1 MIWLSAACAAVAVLA
16 AVPSD
21 AQCLKVGR
29 LGAGRLALGPAGLGA
44 EASAA
49 GSFVGL
55 RLVGSVGAGLGAW
68 LFVGGLAGAVAAVV
82 VAVVAHRVLARA
94 EAPAARRERE
104 EVARTLPHL
113 IDLFASSLQAGAEPV
128 AGLAHVCA
136 ALPGPAADRLAPVV
150 ERARWGASGAEAWS
164 AIASDEVLAPL
175 ARAMLRSQASGA
187 SVVQTVERL
196 ADELERESLARAEDA
211 ARRVGVSAALPL
223 GVCLLPAFLLLGV
236 VPTVAS
242 LFGSVAP

>member
-1 MIWLSAACAAVAVLA
+1 MIWVSAACAAVAVLC
-16 AVPSD
+16 AVPGAPRIGSPPRSSALD
-21 AQCLKVGR
+21 LRPVG
-29 LGAGRLALGPAGLGA
+29 A
-44 EASAA
+44 
-49 GSFVGL
+49 
-55 RLVGSVGAGLGAW
+55 VGAGVGAW
-68 LFVGGLAGAVAAVV
+68 LFVGGVAGVVAAVV
-82 VAVVAHRVLARA
+82 AAVVAHRVLARA
-94 EAPAARRERE
+94 ESPAARRDRE

-113 IDLFASSLQAGAEPV
+113 VDLFASTLRSGAEPV

-150 ERARWGASGAEAWS
+150 ERARWGASGIEAWS
-164 AIASDEVLAPL
+164 AIGSDDVLAPL
-175 ARAMLRSQASGA
+175 ARAMVRSQASGA

-196 ADELERESLARAEDA
+196 ADELDREALARAEDA
-211 ARRVGVSAALPL
+211 ARRVGVSAAVPL